1 MFMAEKHEKTETPIQ
16 EKEAPEQ
23 LFVITTENIW
33 KITTVVLAI
42 VVIGFIVQNF
52 MGTERGDT
60 ADTGDSGDSGDAGDS
75 GDTAEVI
82 DVELSD
88 ADQVKGEEDAPVTI
102 VEYSDFQCPYC
113 KRFYEQTLPSIEEKY
128 IATGKVKLV
137 YRHFPL
143 SFHQNAQVAAE
154 GAECAGD
161 QDKFWE
167 MHDILFEKGSG
178 DGTGLSKEDIL
189 GYAETL
195 ELDVTA
201 FTECLDSGKYT
212 EKVANDMKMGASQ
225 GVSGTPGFL
234 VNGVLVVGA
243 QPFSVFEAAIEAAL
257 AE

>member
-1 MFMAEKHEKTETPIQ
+1 MFMAEKHEKTETPVQ
-16 EKEAPEQ
+16 EKEAPKQ

-102 VEYSDFQCPYC
+102 VEYSDFQCPFC

-154 GAECAGD
+154 SAECAGD

-167 MHDILFEKGSG
+167 MHDMLFENGSG

-212 EKVANDMKMGASQ
+212 EKVADDMTMGASQ